1 MSEFDICLPPSPLL
15 KLHPPAPPSPPNG
28 QPNVLLGAALLR
40 KSKPLVLFENVGTD
54 ALAFKPPTTKMR
66 FIDTLRYHKPTLDE
80 RTTYNLAGST
90 ERLNLHT
97 LNDVLAVCRA
107 RRGMRFKSQD
117 ICRIRAITSELQ
129 LSYDGLNV
137 LFKALPVGVNR
148 VKIPLE
154 RPAIRPPLS
163 VENHADNDKAV
174 IEAAAAFHERA
185 NAYVATFLRLQS
197 LVETIQASQSTLQD
211 VIDDASTET
220 DSAKAPFPMFLFV
233 LIQKYRR
240 ERHEMPSTPSMA
252 LLAPSTL
259 PTHPWWPNDA
269 HPPLDSLAAFAIFL
283 ASSLIY
289 GVSFHK
295 DELEAIAVLLQIIK
309 CEHVASTESLRV
321 ELLGD
326 CTERTLRLAIFDF
339 LATVR
344 ELRAIPKQAELL
356 QKKRKVATQ

>member
-40 KSKPLVLFENVGTD
+40 KSKPLVLFENLGTD
-54 ALAFKPPTTKMR
+54 ALVFKPPTTKMR

-137 LFKALPVGVNR
+137 LFKALPAGVNR
-148 VKIPLE
+148 IKVPVE
-154 RPAIRPPLS
+154 PPAIRSPPS
-163 VENHADNDKAV
+163 VESDDDKAV
-174 IEAAAAFHERA
+174 VKAAVAFHERA
-185 NAYVATFLRLQS
+185 NAYVATFLRLRS
-197 LVETIQASQSTLQD
+197 LVETIQASQGPLQD
-211 VIDDASTET
+211 VVDDVSPET
-220 DSAKAPFPMFLFV
+220 DSEFESKAKAPFPMFLFV

-240 ERHEMPSTPSMA
+240 ERHEMPSTA
-252 LLAPSTL
+252 LLASSTL

-295 DELEAIAVLLQIIK
+295 DELEAIAILLQIIK
-309 CEHVASTESLRV
+309 CDHAASTQNLRV

-326 CTERTLRLAIFDF
+326 CTERTLRLAIFEF